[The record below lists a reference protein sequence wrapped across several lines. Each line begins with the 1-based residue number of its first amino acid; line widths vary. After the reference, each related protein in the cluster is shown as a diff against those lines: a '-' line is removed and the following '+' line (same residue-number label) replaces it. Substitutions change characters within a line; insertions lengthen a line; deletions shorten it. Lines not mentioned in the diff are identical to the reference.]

1 MRKEGTD
8 MGDEITI
15 SKEIQFD
22 AGHRVPSHQGQ
33 CRNLHGHRYRVEAEC
48 RGRIIT
54 APGHPE
60 EGMLVD
66 FGFLKQILTTRVH
79 DVLDHGFIVH
89 EADDRVM
96 TMFDLDAETAADL
109 GNPEFKVIPFED
121 VPTAENIARWVW
133 HEIEQDIEEAA
144 DGNLYLWRVKVW
156 ETPTSLAYYEG
167 R

>member
-1 MRKEGTD
+1 
-8 MGDEITI
+8 MGDEIRI
-15 SKEIQFD
+15 SKEVQFD

-33 CRNLHGHRYRVEAEC
+33 CRNLHGHRYRVEVEC

-54 APGHPE
+54 APGHPQ

-66 FGFLKQILTTRVH
+66 FGFLKQILNERVH

-89 EADDRVM
+89 CEDRRVLD
-96 TMFDLDAETAADL
+96 MFSLDSIAAADL
-109 GNPEFKVIPFED
+109 GQPQFKLIPFDD

-133 HEIEQDIEEAA
+133 HEVEEDIEEAG
-144 DGNLYLWRVKVW
+144 DGNLYLSAVKVW
-156 ETPTSLAYYEG
+156 ETPTSLAIYEG